1 MSNDSTMPLE
11 ILPPAGPAYHPEP
24 MPLKTGSLRPVE
36 GRSGAFD
43 YRNVPSMMGGQRVP
57 FVSSL
62 AIIDGAVDNE

>member
-1 MSNDSTMPLE
+1 MM
-11 ILPPAGPAYHPEP
+11 LPVVKPACNPAPR
-24 MPLKTGSLRPVE
+24 PLKTGSLRPVE
-36 GRSGAFD
+36 GRPGAFD